1 MKDRILDVYLYGR
14 LAGKLHQGEGG
25 RLSFSYDGNYLAD
38 KESTPLSVS
47 MPLAREPY
55 LDAIARPFFSGFLP
69 DDLIRHRLAQA
80 LGVSEENPFAL
91 LKEIGGECAGAVA
104 LFPEGEKAAASGLF
118 EPQILSEEELA
129 EKLDALRRRP
139 LLAGSEGIRL
149 SLAGAQDKLPVGLF
163 ADRNNLAESKI
174 VLMRGGAP
182 TTHIIKPPIE
192 RVADSVYNEFFCL
205 KLAARLR
212 LPVANASVGIAK
224 GTPYLLVERYDRAWS
239 DEGQIRRIH
248 QEDFCQAL
256 SIPPE
261 QKYER
266 EGGPGI
272 AACLALLERSSV
284 QPAVDRQRFLKIL
297 IFNYLIGNADCHGKN
312 FSLLYDGG
320 KPRFAPAYDLM
331 STAVYP
337 DVQKKLAMKIGG
349 EYDPRKIFRRHWH
362 RLVMDT
368 AVARKALDK
377 ELNNMAKAIR
387 HEFSVLIGELAAQSV
402 ASPVFDAI
410 GRIMEQRARQVLEE
424 S

>member
-25 RLSFSYDGNYLAD
+25 RLSFFYDDNYLAD
-38 KESTPLSVS
+38 KEATPLSVS

-55 LDAIARPFFSGFLP
+55 LDVVARPFFSGFLP
-69 DDLIRHRLAQA
+69 DDLIRHRLAQV

-91 LKEIGGECAGAVA
+91 LKEIGGECAGAAA
-104 LFPEGEKAAASGLF
+104 LFPEGEKAAESGVF
-118 EPQILSEEELA
+118 EPKILSEEELA

-139 LLAGSEGIRL
+139 LLAGGEGIRL
-149 SLAGAQDKLPVGLF
+149 SLAGAQDKLPVALLI
-163 ADRNNLAESKI
+163 DKNNLAEHKI
-174 VLMRGGAP
+174 ALMRGGAP

-205 KLAARLR
+205 KLAGRLR
-212 LPVANASVGIAK
+212 LPVANASIGFAK
-224 GTPYLLVERYDRAWS
+224 GTPYLLVERYDRAW
-239 DEGQIRRIH
+239 DEEGQIRRIH

-272 AACLALLERSSV
+272 MDCLRLLERQSAR
-284 QPAVDRQRFLKIL
+284 PAVDKLAFLNLL

-312 FSLLYDGG
+312 FSLLHGGG
-320 KPRFAPAYDLM
+320 KPRLAPAYDLM

-337 DVQKKLAMKIGG
+337 EVQKKLAMKIGG
-349 EYDPRKIFRRHWH
+349 EYDPEKIFRRHWH
-362 RLVMDT
+362 RLVVDT
-368 AVARKALDK
+368 AGARKALDK
-377 ELNNMAKAIR
+377 ELNDMAMAVR
-387 HEFSVLIGELAAQSV
+387 QAVPALIGELAEQHI
-402 ASPVFDAI
+402 ASSIFDAI
-410 GRIMEQRARQVLEE
+410 GQVVERRVRQVLEE
-424 S
+424 F